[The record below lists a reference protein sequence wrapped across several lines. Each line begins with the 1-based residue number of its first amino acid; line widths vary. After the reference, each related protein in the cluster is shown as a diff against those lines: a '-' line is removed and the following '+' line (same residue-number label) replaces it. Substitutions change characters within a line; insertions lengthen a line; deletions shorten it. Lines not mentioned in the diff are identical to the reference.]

1 MASSDEVFVGACA
14 EVRIARFRRACAKA
28 AREESLLDAMQRR
41 YGYAPKKT
49 RRGRKSGRSN
59 RSNQTR

>member
-14 EVRIARFRRACAKA
+14 DVRLTRFRRACAKA

-49 RRGRKSGRSN
+49 RKGRKSGRSN
-59 RSNQTR
+59 RSHPAR